1 MRRGG
6 DQAWQAVLPR
16 HTLTL
21 INVQY
26 GNAPA
31 TNRMTHRQKND
42 AWLRARLGSDPAG
55 CPFVHK
61 LREVSPAGQESLV
74 IGASSFKLTNPGCGH
89 CGKSDAVVKLLKCAR
104 CKNTAH
110 CSREYQGAA
119 WPVHKRT
126 GKEMKAARKKE
137 QQAGSTKATPKE
149 GAAESQKPTSAM
161 HVDATAVGS
170 VCVFVSYG
178 EAPCMM
184 IFTSR
189 CDQQVPPQMVFK
201 LSDVDSGVG
210 PVPNELNLLLS
221 CGTIPSLTRVKRL
234 LDDISRM
241 VEQHGD
247 PFLRN
252 IQQLRLPGAGCT
264 PLEWAARKG
273 NFEIAEFLCKHTV
286 TAATVKIGAPVACRV
301 GLLHGPGGA
310 RQDAGLLRC

>member
-1 MRRGG
+1 MAARAAGKRPGRVPLCAQAPGG
-6 DQAWQAVLPR
+6 EPGWAGEPCDRCLVIQADES
-16 HTLTL
+16 
-21 INVQY
+21 
-26 GNAPA
+26 G
-31 TNRMTHRQKND
+31 
-42 AWLRARLGSDPAG
+42 LRALWQIRRRKAFEM
-55 CPFVHK
+55 C
-61 LREVSPAGQESLV
+61 
-74 IGASSFKLTNPGCGH
+74 T
-89 CGKSDAVVKLLKCAR
+89 R
-104 CKNTAH
+104 CKHTAH

-210 PVPNELNLLLS
+210 PVPNELDLLLS

-264 PLEWAARKG
+264 PLERAARKG
-273 NFEIAEFLCKHTV
+273 NFEIAEFLCKHPV